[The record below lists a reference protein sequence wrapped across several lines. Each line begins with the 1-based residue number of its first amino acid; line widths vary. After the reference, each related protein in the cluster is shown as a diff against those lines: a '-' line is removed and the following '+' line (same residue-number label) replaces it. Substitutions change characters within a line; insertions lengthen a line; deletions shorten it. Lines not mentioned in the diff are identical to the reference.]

1 MAYVHWQ
8 TQNKRGKQ
16 YGVLCAGSI
25 VMEGFLEEVTYTRT
39 GKATAQEKPWE
50 ELHVASCV

>member
-1 MAYVHWQ
+1 
-8 TQNKRGKQ
+8 
-16 YGVLCAGSI
+16 
-25 VMEGFLEEVTYTRT
+25 MEGFLEEVTYTRT